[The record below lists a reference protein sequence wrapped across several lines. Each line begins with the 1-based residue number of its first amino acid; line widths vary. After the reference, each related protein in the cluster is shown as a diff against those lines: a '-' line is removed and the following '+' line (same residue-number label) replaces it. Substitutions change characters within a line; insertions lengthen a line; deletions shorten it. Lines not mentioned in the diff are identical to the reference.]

1 MPSVYRYLLYKGRK
15 KSLNISLFRIRF
27 FSRIRNR
34 LSFWVRI
41 PYGSG
46 WRRKTR
52 VKVKKKVFFFML
64 STLKTIIFG
73 HAPLKPYQ
81 NHISLLIDGSGSE
94 LLKPGSIRIRK
105 TETYYHIIGIKSLT
119 NRFEV
124 FLAGAK
130 KPLFWAAPAL
140 KSRLLRL
147 SRKLLFFTY
156 SR

>member
-1 MPSVYRYLLYKGRK
+1 M
-15 KSLNISLFRIRF
+15 
-27 FSRIRNR
+27 
-34 LSFWVRI
+34 
-41 PYGSG
+41 
-46 WRRKTR
+46 
-52 VKVKKKVFFFML
+52 FFFMF

-130 KPLFWAAPAL
+130 KPLF
-140 KSRLLRL
+140 
-147 SRKLLFFTY
+147 
-156 SR
+156 

>member
-52 VKVKKKVFFFML
+52 VKVKKNVFFFML

-94 LLKPGSIRIRK
+94 LLKPGSGSAKKTRIHPDPK
-105 TETYYHIIGIKSLT
+105 HW